1 MTGPLRGVKVL
12 DLTSVVSGPHA
23 AMILSDQGADVI
35 KVEAPEGDI
44 MRRGGMTPG
53 FVSSNRGKRSIVL
66 DLKRPEALS
75 VLHRL
80 IAVSDVLVQNF
91 RPGVAD
97 RLGFGE
103 PAARAIN
110 PVLIYVSISG
120 VGETGPYVRKRV
132 YDPVI
137 QALSGLA
144 DIQRDTE
151 TGRPRMVRT
160 LIADKTTALA
170 AAQAICA
177 ALYNKAVRG
186 EGQHVRLAM
195 LDVMVA
201 YLWPEGLQDLTLVDQ
216 PDSGARPASAP
227 DLIFKTADGYI
238 TAGALSDAE
247 WRGMCTVLGRPEWIE
262 DPRFC
267 TGAARSANAMARLA
281 LVGEIFATGTSAD
294 WLSRLDAAQVPCA
307 PVLTRRE
314 LLADPQVAANGLIVE
329 FDQPQMGRVRQARP
343 AARFGG
349 TPSRVPSPAPGLGEH
364 THEVLTE
371 LGLDAGSVYSD
382 AANILPAD
390 IDIASMQTTAY
401 LNAEKAQP
409 LDNGGGTA
417 HAARRTIEGGD
428 ETVA

>member
-66 DLKRPEALS
+66 DLKQPAALA
-75 VLHRL
+75 VLHKL
-80 IAVSDVLVQNF
+80 IGTSDVLVQNF
-91 RPGVAD
+91 RPGVAE

-103 PAARAIN
+103 KAARTIN
-110 PVLIYVSISG
+110 PGLIYVSISG
-120 VGETGPYVRKRV
+120 VGETGPYVAKRV

-186 EGQHVRLAM
+186 EGQHVRLSM
-195 LDVMVA
+195 LDTMVA
-201 YLWPEGLQDLTLVDQ
+201 YLWPEGLGDLTLVDGVD
-216 PDSGARPASAP
+216 PGARPAATP
-227 DLIFKTADGYI
+227 DLVFKTLDGYI

-247 WRGMCTVLGRPEWIE
+247 WRGMCGVIGRPELID
-262 DPRFC
+262 DPRFR
-267 TGAARSANAMARLA
+267 TGAARSSNAAERIG
-281 LVGEIFATGTSAD
+281 LVGEVFATGPSAD
-294 WLSRLDAAQVPCA
+294 WLVRLDAAQVPCA

-314 LLADPQVAANGLIVE
+314 LLSDPQIANNGLIVT
-329 FDQPQMGRVRQARP
+329 FDQPGLGRVRQARP
-343 AARFGG
+343 AARFSG
-349 TPSRVPSPAPGLGEH
+349 TPSRPPGPAPGLGEH
-364 THEVLTE
+364 TEAILAE
-371 LGLDAGSVYSD
+371 LA
-382 AANILPAD
+382 
-390 IDIASMQTTAY
+390 
-401 LNAEKAQP
+401 
-409 LDNGGGTA
+409 
-417 HAARRTIEGGD
+417 
-428 ETVA
+428 

>member
-35 KVEAPEGDI
+35 KVETPEGDI
-44 MRRGGMTPG
+44 MTPG

-151 TGRPRMVRT
+151 TGRPHMVSPTKPPLWR
-160 LIADKTTALA
+160 LRRRFAL
-170 AAQAICA
+170 
-177 ALYNKAVRG
+177 R
-186 EGQHVRLAM
+186 
-195 LDVMVA
+195 
-201 YLWPEGLQDLTLVDQ
+201 
-216 PDSGARPASAP
+216 
-227 DLIFKTADGYI
+227 
-238 TAGALSDAE
+238 
-247 WRGMCTVLGRPEWIE
+247 CT
-262 DPRFC
+262 
-267 TGAARSANAMARLA
+267 
-281 LVGEIFATGTSAD
+281 
-294 WLSRLDAAQVPCA
+294 
-307 PVLTRRE
+307 TRRC
-314 LLADPQVAANGLIVE
+314 VA
-329 FDQPQMGRVRQARP
+329 R
-343 AARFGG
+343 
-349 TPSRVPSPAPGLGEH
+349 
-364 THEVLTE
+364 
-371 LGLDAGSVYSD
+371 GSMS
-382 AANILPAD
+382 
-390 IDIASMQTTAY
+390 
-401 LNAEKAQP
+401 
-409 LDNGGGTA
+409 G
-417 HAARRTIEGGD
+417 
-428 ETVA
+428 

>member
-1 MTGPLRGVKVL
+1 MTGPLHGVKVL

-44 MRRGGMTPG
+44 MRRGSMTPG

-66 DLKRPEALS
+66 NLKQPETLS

-103 PAARAIN
+103 PTARAIN
-110 PVLIYVSISG
+110 PGLIYVSISG

-201 YLWPEGLQDLTLVDQ
+201 YLWPEG
-216 PDSGARPASAP
+216 
-227 DLIFKTADGYI
+227 F
-238 TAGALSDAE
+238 
-247 WRGMCTVLGRPEWIE
+247 
-262 DPRFC
+262 
-267 TGAARSANAMARLA
+267 
-281 LVGEIFATGTSAD
+281 
-294 WLSRLDAAQVPCA
+294 
-307 PVLTRRE
+307 
-314 LLADPQVAANGLIVE
+314 
-329 FDQPQMGRVRQARP
+329 
-343 AARFGG
+343 
-349 TPSRVPSPAPGLGEH
+349 
-364 THEVLTE
+364 
-371 LGLDAGSVYSD
+371 
-382 AANILPAD
+382 
-390 IDIASMQTTAY
+390 
-401 LNAEKAQP
+401 
-409 LDNGGGTA
+409 
-417 HAARRTIEGGD
+417 RT
-428 ETVA
+428 

>member
-1 MTGPLRGVKVL
+1 MTTGPLRGVKVL

-23 AMILSDQGADVI
+23 AMILADQGADVI
-35 KVEAPEGDI
+35 KVETPEGDI
-44 MRRGGMTPG
+44 MRRGSMTPG

-66 DLKRPEALS
+66 DLKKPSNLA

-103 PAARAIN
+103 PAARGIN
-110 PVLIYVSISG
+110 PGLIYVSISG

-177 ALYNKAVRG
+177 ALYNKAVRN
-186 EGQHVRLAM
+186 EGQHIRLSM
-195 LDVMVA
+195 LDTVVA
-201 YLWPEGLQDLTLVDQ
+201 YLWPEGMSAITLVDQ
-216 PDSGARPASAP
+216 ADPGARSEAAP
-227 DLIFKTADGYI
+227 DLIFKTLDGYI
-238 TAGALSDAE
+238 TAGTLSDAE
-247 WRGMCTVLGRPEWIE
+247 WRGLCGVVNRPDWIE
-262 DPRFC
+262 DPRFR
-267 TGAARSANAMARLA
+267 TGAGRSANAAERLR
-281 LVGEIFATGTSAD
+281 LVGEVLATGHTAD
-294 WLSRLDAAQVPCA
+294 WLTRLDAAQVPCA

-314 LLADPQVAANGLIVE
+314 LLDDPQVVANGLVVE
-329 FDQPQMGRVRQARP
+329 FEQPGLGRVRQARP
-343 AARFGG
+343 AARFEG
-349 TPSRVPSPAPGLGEH
+349 TPSHVPGPAPALGAH
-364 THEVLTE
+364 TTEILAE
-371 LGLDAGSVYSD
+371 LGLDA
-382 AANILPAD
+382 AALA
-390 IDIASMQTTAY
+390 
-401 LNAEKAQP
+401 
-409 LDNGGGTA
+409 
-417 HAARRTIEGGD
+417 
-428 ETVA
+428 

>member
-23 AMILSDQGADVI
+23 AMILCDQGADVI

-44 MRRGGMTPG
+44 MRRGSMTAG

-66 DLKRPEALS
+66 DLKQKDALA
-75 VLHRL
+75 VLHKL

-110 PVLIYVSISG
+110 PGLIYVSISG

-186 EGQHVRLAM
+186 EGQHVRLSM
-195 LDVMVA
+195 LDTVVA
-201 YLWPEGLQDLTLVDQ
+201 YLWPEGMGDLTLIDQ
-216 PDSGARPASAP
+216 PDPGARPASAP
-227 DLIFKTADGYI
+227 DLVFKTLDGYI

-247 WRGMCTVLGRPEWIE
+247 WRGMCTVLNRPDLIE
-262 DPRFC
+262 DSRFR
-267 TGAARSANAMARLA
+267 TGAGRSANAAERLT
-281 LVGEIFATGTSAD
+281 LVGAVFATGHSAD
-294 WLSRLDAAQVPCA
+294 WLAKLDTAQVPCA

-314 LLADPQVAANGLIVE
+314 LLSDPQVVSNGLIVE
-329 FDQPQMGRVRQARP
+329 FDQPGLGRVRQARP
-343 AARFGG
+343 AARFAG
-349 TPSRVPSPAPGLGEH
+349 TPSRTPGPAPALGEH
-364 THEVLTE
+364 TNEILAE
-371 LGLDAGSVYSD
+371 LGLS
-382 AANILPAD
+382 
-390 IDIASMQTTAY
+390 
-401 LNAEKAQP
+401 
-409 LDNGGGTA
+409 
-417 HAARRTIEGGD
+417 
-428 ETVA
+428 

>member
-44 MRRGGMTPG
+44 MRRGSMTPG

-66 DLKRPEALS
+66 NLKRPEELS
-75 VLHRL
+75 VLHHL

-103 PAARAIN
+103 PAARTIN
-110 PVLIYVSISG
+110 PMLIYVSISG

-201 YLWPEGLQDLTLVDQ
+201 YLWPEG
-216 PDSGARPASAP
+216 
-227 DLIFKTADGYI
+227 F
-238 TAGALSDAE
+238 
-247 WRGMCTVLGRPEWIE
+247 
-262 DPRFC
+262 
-267 TGAARSANAMARLA
+267 
-281 LVGEIFATGTSAD
+281 
-294 WLSRLDAAQVPCA
+294 
-307 PVLTRRE
+307 
-314 LLADPQVAANGLIVE
+314 
-329 FDQPQMGRVRQARP
+329 
-343 AARFGG
+343 
-349 TPSRVPSPAPGLGEH
+349 
-364 THEVLTE
+364 
-371 LGLDAGSVYSD
+371 
-382 AANILPAD
+382 
-390 IDIASMQTTAY
+390 
-401 LNAEKAQP
+401 
-409 LDNGGGTA
+409 
-417 HAARRTIEGGD
+417 RT
-428 ETVA
+428 

>member
-35 KVEAPEGDI
+35 KVEAAEGDI

-170 AAQAICA
+170 AAQAICV
-177 ALYNKAVRG
+177 AL
-186 EGQHVRLAM
+186 
-195 LDVMVA
+195 
-201 YLWPEGLQDLTLVDQ
+201 LQQ
-216 PDSGARPASAP
+216 GGA
-227 DLIFKTADGYI
+227 
-238 TAGALSDAE
+238 
-247 WRGMCTVLGRPEWIE
+247 WRGAACLASHAGRHGRVSLARRAARLDFGRPT
-262 DPRFC
+262 RFWRA
-267 TGAARSANAMARLA
+267 TGLRARSDFQDCRWIHNGRRIVRCRMARNVHR
-281 LVGEIFATGTSAD
+281 VG
-294 WLSRLDAAQVPCA
+294 
-307 PVLTRRE
+307 
-314 LLADPQVAANGLIVE
+314 
-329 FDQPQMGRVRQARP
+329 P
-343 AARFGG
+343 AG
-349 TPSRVPSPAPGLGEH
+349 V
-364 THEVLTE
+364 
-371 LGLDAGSVYSD
+371 D
-382 AANILPAD
+382 
-390 IDIASMQTTAY
+390 
-401 LNAEKAQP
+401 
-409 LDNGGGTA
+409 
-417 HAARRTIEGGD
+417 
-428 ETVA
+428 

>member
-1 MTGPLRGVKVL
+1 MSGPLTGVKVL

-23 AMILSDQGADVI
+23 AMILADQGADVI
-35 KVEAPEGDI
+35 KVESPEGDI
-44 MRRGGMTPG
+44 MRRGSMTPG

-66 DLKRPEALS
+66 DLKQKDALAT
-75 VLHRL
+75 LHKL

-103 PAARAIN
+103 PAARKIN
-110 PVLIYVSISG
+110 PGLIYVSISG

-186 EGQHVRLAM
+186 EGQHVRLSM
-195 LDVMVA
+195 LDTMVA
-201 YLWPEGLQDLTLVDQ
+201 YLWPEGLGDLTMVDQ
-216 PDSGARPASAP
+216 SDPGARPPSGP
-227 DLIFKTADGYI
+227 DLVFETLDGYI

-247 WRGMCTVLGRPEWIE
+247 WRGMCTVLNRPELIG
-262 DPRFC
+262 DPRFR
-267 TGAARSANAMARLA
+267 TGALRAANAAERLT
-281 LVGEIFATGTSAD
+281 LVGEVFATGHSAD
-294 WLSRLDAAQVPCA
+294 WLIELDAAQVPCA

-314 LLADPQVAANGLIVE
+314 LLSDPQIANNGLIVE
-329 FDQPQMGRVRQARP
+329 FDQPGLGRVRQARP
-343 AARFGG
+343 AARFDR
-349 TPSRVPSPAPGLGEH
+349 TPSRAPRPAPGLGQH
-364 THEVLTE
+364 TAAILAE
-371 LGLDAGSVYSD
+371 LG
-382 AANILPAD
+382 
-390 IDIASMQTTAY
+390 
-401 LNAEKAQP
+401 
-409 LDNGGGTA
+409 
-417 HAARRTIEGGD
+417 
-428 ETVA
+428 

>member
-1 MTGPLRGVKVL
+1 MSGPLRGVKVL

-23 AMILSDQGADVI
+23 AMILCDQGAEVI

-44 MRRGGMTPG
+44 MRRGSMTPG

-66 DLKRPEALS
+66 DLKQQDALA
-75 VLHRL
+75 VLHKL

-91 RPGVAD
+91 RPGVAE

-110 PVLIYVSISG
+110 PGLIYVSISG

-186 EGQHVRLAM
+186 EGQHVRLSM
-195 LDVMVA
+195 LDSVVA
-201 YLWPEGLQDLTLVDQ
+201 YLWPEGMQDLTLVDQ
-216 PDSGARPASAP
+216 PDPGARPGSSP
-227 DLIFKTADGYI
+227 DLVFKTLDGYI

-247 WRGMCTVLGRPEWIE
+247 WRGMCTVLNRPELI
-262 DPRFC
+262 DDSRFR
-267 TGAARSANAMARLA
+267 TGALRSANANERLT
-281 LVGEIFATGTSAD
+281 LVGEVFATGHSAD
-294 WLSRLDAAQVPCA
+294 WLTRLDAAQVPCA

-314 LLADPQVAANGLIVE
+314 LLSDPQVVSNGLIVE
-329 FDQPQMGRVRQARP
+329 FDQPGLGRVRQARP
-343 AARFGG
+343 AARFAV
-349 TPSRVPSPAPGLGEH
+349 TPSRAPGPAPGLGEH
-364 THEVLTE
+364 TGEILAE
-371 LGLDAGSVYSD
+371 LGMS
-382 AANILPAD
+382 
-390 IDIASMQTTAY
+390 
-401 LNAEKAQP
+401 
-409 LDNGGGTA
+409 
-417 HAARRTIEGGD
+417 
-428 ETVA
+428 

>member
-1 MTGPLRGVKVL
+1 
-12 DLTSVVSGPHA
+12 
-23 AMILSDQGADVI
+23 
-35 KVEAPEGDI
+35 
-44 MRRGGMTPG
+44 MRRGSMTPG

-66 DLKRPEALS
+66 NLKQPETLS

-103 PAARAIN
+103 PTARAIN
-110 PVLIYVSISG
+110 PGLIYVSISG

-177 ALYNKAVRG
+177 ALYNKAVRV

-201 YLWPEGLQDLTLVDQ
+201 YLWPEGFQDLTLVEQAD
-216 PDSGARPASAP
+216 PGTRPASSP
-227 DLIFKTADGYI
+227 DLIFRTADGYI

-247 WRGMCTVLGRPEWIE
+247 WRSMCAGTGPAGVDRRPSVSH
-262 DPRFC
+262 
-267 TGAARSANAMARLA
+267 GRSA
-281 LVGEIFATGTSAD
+281 VGECGG
-294 WLSRLDAAQVPCA
+294 A
-307 PVLTRRE
+307 PGVGGRGPRDQGQRG
-314 LLADPQVAANGLIVE
+314 LADPI
-329 FDQPQMGRVRQARP
+329 GR
-343 AARFGG
+343 
-349 TPSRVPSPAPGLGEH
+349 
-364 THEVLTE
+364 
-371 LGLDAGSVYSD
+371 
-382 AANILPAD
+382 
-390 IDIASMQTTAY
+390 
-401 LNAEKAQP
+401 
-409 LDNGGGTA
+409 GGGA
-417 HAARRTIEGGD
+417 VRAGY
-428 ETVA
+428 

>member
-12 DLTSVVSGPHA
+12 DLTWSYSTRTT
-23 AMILSDQGADVI
+23 AMILSETGRDVD
-35 KVEAPEGDI
+35 EDRETPRATSLAG
-44 MRRGGMTPG
+44 GGMTPG

-75 VLHRL
+75 RTAPSNRGQRRAGAEFPPRCSRPARL
-80 IAVSDVLVQNF
+80 
-91 RPGVAD
+91 R
-97 RLGFGE
+97 RTCC
-103 PAARAIN
+103 RAIN

-151 TGRPRMVRT
+151 TGRPHMVRT

-216 PDSGARPASAP
+216 PNSGARPASAP
-227 DLIFKTADGYI
+227 DLIFKTARWI
-238 TAGALSDAE
+238 HN
-247 WRGMCTVLGRPEWIE
+247 GRRIV
-262 DPRFC
+262 RC
-267 TGAARSANAMARLA
+267 RMARNVHR
-281 LVGEIFATGTSAD
+281 VG
-294 WLSRLDAAQVPCA
+294 
-307 PVLTRRE
+307 
-314 LLADPQVAANGLIVE
+314 
-329 FDQPQMGRVRQARP
+329 P
-343 AARFGG
+343 AG
-349 TPSRVPSPAPGLGEH
+349 V
-364 THEVLTE
+364 
-371 LGLDAGSVYSD
+371 D
-382 AANILPAD
+382 
-390 IDIASMQTTAY
+390 
-401 LNAEKAQP
+401 
-409 LDNGGGTA
+409 
-417 HAARRTIEGGD
+417 
-428 ETVA
+428 